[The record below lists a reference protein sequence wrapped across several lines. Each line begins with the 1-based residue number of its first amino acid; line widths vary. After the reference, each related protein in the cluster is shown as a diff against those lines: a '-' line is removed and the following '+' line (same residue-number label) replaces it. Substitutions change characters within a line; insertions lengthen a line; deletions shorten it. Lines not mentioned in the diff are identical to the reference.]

1 MFASKQKREVEC
13 EVMFNGKESREMS
26 RKLLSITGEWDC
38 IGDVCTERQWIF
50 LMQDEDTYIESD
62 IDNQTISK
70 LTYETIAL
78 LENCDNKEEY
88 QKIRQK
94 LLKRYKDTSLVYE
107 VLYFIPELYTKAY
120 YMGVEFGEKLF
131 LIQKDHKT
139 R

>member
-1 MFASKQKREVEC
+1 MESAKNDLSLRLGNRKVYAVKVFASKQKREVEC

-26 RKLLSITGEWDC
+26 RKLLSITGE
-38 IGDVCTERQWIF
+38 GLYRDVCTERQWIF

-78 LENCDNKEEY
+78 LEDCDNKEEY

-94 LLKRYKDTSLVYE
+94 T
-107 VLYFIPELYTKAY
+107 F
-120 YMGVEFGEKLF
+120 
-131 LIQKDHKT
+131 KT
-139 R
+139 L